1 METLPGDELLA
12 RVGARVR
19 ELRERKSMT
28 QAALSRRSGVSLR
41 FLADVERG
49 AANASLLRMAE
60 LATALEVSVAEL
72 VATAGP
78 VDDLVSRFAL
88 LSAEERAERLGQPRQ
103 AVVFVGMRGA
113 GKSTVG
119 RAVAARLG
127 APFVEVD
134 EAIEAR
140 AMMPLGT
147 LFSEHGVDRYRALE
161 LAVVEELLN
170 RRERVVLATGGS
182 LVTQPELWAMVRRQA
197 RTVWLRARP
206 ESHLRRVEAQG
217 DSRPTHGRADALA
230 ELRRLLSAREPGYA
244 QADLT
249 IDTDRLDRLETVW
262 AVLGWLG
269 QGEGGAPA

>member
-1 METLPGDELLA
+1 
-12 RVGARVR
+12 
-19 ELRERKSMT
+19 MT

-60 LATALEVSVAEL
+60 LATALEVSLAEL

-78 VDDLVSRFAL
+78 IDDLVSRFAL
-88 LSAEERAERLGQPRQ
+88 LGAAERAERLGQPRQ

-161 LAVVEELLN
+161 LAVVEEQLN
-170 RRERVVLATGGS
+170 RRQRVVLATGGS
-182 LVTQPELWAMVRRQA
+182 LVTQPELWALVRRQA

-269 QGEGGAPA
+269 QGEGGAPD

>member
-1 METLPGDELLA
+1 VETVPGDELLA

-60 LATALEVSVAEL
+60 LATALEVSLAEL

-78 VDDLVSRFAL
+78 IDDLVSRFAL
-88 LSAEERAERLGQPRQ
+88 LGAEERAERLGQPRQ

-182 LVTQPELWAMVRRQA
+182 LVTQPELWALVRRQA

-206 ESHLRRVEAQG
+206 ESHVRRVEAQG

>member
-1 METLPGDELLA
+1 VETVPGDELLA

-60 LATALEVSVAEL
+60 LATALEVSLAEL

-78 VDDLVSRFAL
+78 IDDLVSRFAL
-88 LSAEERAERLGQPRQ
+88 LGAEERAERLGQPRQ

-182 LVTQPELWAMVRRQA
+182 LVTQPELWALVRRQA

>member
-1 METLPGDELLA
+1 METVPGDELLA

-60 LATALEVSVAEL
+60 LATALEVSLAEL

-78 VDDLVSRFAL
+78 IDDLVSRFAL
-88 LSAEERAERLGQPRQ
+88 LGAEERAERLGQPRQ

-182 LVTQPELWAMVRRQA
+182 LVTQPELWALVRRQA

>member
-1 METLPGDELLA
+1 MSVLSGDEMLR
-12 RVGARVR
+12 RVGVRVR
-19 ELRERKSMT
+19 ALRERKGLT

-60 LATALEVSVAEL
+60 LAVALEVSLAEL

-78 VDDLVSRFAL
+78 VPDSVARFAL
-88 LSAEERAERLGQPRQ
+88 LSPGERAERLGRPRQ
-103 AVVFVGMRGA
+103 ALVFVGMRGA

-119 RAVAARLG
+119 RAVATRMG

-147 LFSEHGVDRYRALE
+147 LFSEHGVERYRALE
-161 LAVVEELLN
+161 AMVVEELLGGG
-170 RRERVVLATGGS
+170 ERVVLAAGGS
-182 LVTQPELWAMVRRQA
+182 LVTQPELWALVRRQS

-230 ELRRLLSAREPGYA
+230 ELRRLLAAREPAYA

-269 QGEGGAPA
+269 EEAVGGEA

>member
-1 METLPGDELLA
+1 METAPGDELLA

-19 ELRERKSMT
+19 ELRERKGMT

-49 AANASLLRMAE
+49 GANASLLRMAE
-60 LATALEVSVAEL
+60 LATALEVSLAEL

-78 VDDLVSRFAL
+78 IDDLVSRFAL
-88 LSAEERAERLGQPRQ
+88 LGAAERAERLGQPRQ

-161 LAVVEELLN
+161 LAVVEEQLN
-170 RRERVVLATGGS
+170 RRQRVVLATGGS
-182 LVTQPELWAMVRRQA
+182 LVTQPELWALVRRQA

-217 DSRPTHGRADALA
+217 DSRPTYGRADALA

-269 QGEGGAPA
+269 QGEGGSPD